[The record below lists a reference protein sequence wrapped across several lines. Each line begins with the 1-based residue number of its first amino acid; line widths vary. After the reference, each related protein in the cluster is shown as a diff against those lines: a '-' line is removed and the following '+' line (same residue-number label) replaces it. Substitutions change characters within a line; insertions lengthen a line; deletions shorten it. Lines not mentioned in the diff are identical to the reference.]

1 MRFIAAVFLTCAL
14 GFSLSAATKPVSPP
28 NMKPIGPYSPGILTD
43 DFLYVSGQGA
53 RKPDGTLP
61 SGVEAQAAQCLENV
75 KAVVEA
81 AGLTMNH
88 IVYTQAYL
96 MDYAD
101 EAPLNRAWLQMFTK
115 DRPAR
120 STVGVAKLPGGTSV
134 EVSAVA
140 IRDLSKKKIVV
151 PPGYPASSPVTP
163 GVIAGDR
170 MYLSGFLGRDI
181 KTGRIPEDPAGQV
194 ELSLNRML
202 ETLKAASARMAAE
215 LDGIG

>member
-14 GFSLSAATKPVSPP
+14 GFSLSAATKPVLPP

-101 EAPLNRAWLQMFTK
+101 EAPLNR
-115 DRPAR
+115 
-120 STVGVAKLPGGTSV
+120 
-134 EVSAVA
+134 
-140 IRDLSKKKIVV
+140 
-151 PPGYPASSPVTP
+151 
-163 GVIAGDR
+163 
-170 MYLSGFLGRDI
+170 
-181 KTGRIPEDPAGQV
+181 
-194 ELSLNRML
+194 
-202 ETLKAASARMAAE
+202 
-215 LDGIG
+215 